1 MEQWPVIQNS
11 LSEQGK
17 VSLAGATEFTRKL
30 KAYYGREGR

>member
-30 KAYYGREGR
+30 KAYYAR